1 MKPVISQDPVAPPK
15 VENAPL
21 TGRKRSREQSLDER
35 SEHSTPPQTA
45 KRLDR
50 KKSDALLFRAKTLSV
65 VHASVQPVVDPLIKR
80 AEFFNDLSKK
90 AEHPLDYQI
99 AQAANLLSQQAY
111 NLRSHSSKTG
121 IGYGRA
127 IRFYEQV
134 IDTKNAKAAYSLGAL
149 YRDGDAYLPQD
160 NEQCMAWYTVAAI
173 LGHAQAQFELAQFYE
188 ASGRENNLHEDM
200 LRGLAWYQAA
210 FEQSYNGAEEAFS
223 ELFQETGEA
232 LLSAIEQVQR
242 QVPERVVARLTSTRR
257 FSSGSQGSSKPL
269 SP

>member
-1 MKPVISQDPVAPPK
+1 MKPIVSEDPVATPK
-15 VENAPL
+15 VDSPIVP
-21 TGRKRSREQSLDER
+21 GRKRSREKPLDECPDD
-35 SEHSTPPQTA
+35 STQLQKS
-45 KRLDR
+45 KRVDR
-50 KKSDALLFRAKTLSV
+50 KKSDALLFSAKTLSG
-65 VHASVQPVVDPLIKR
+65 VHASVQPIVDPIIKR
-80 AEFFNDLSKK
+80 SQFFNDLSEK
-90 AEHPLDYQI
+90 AEYPLDYQI
-99 AQAANLLSQQAY
+99 AQIADLLSQQAY

-127 IRFYEQV
+127 IRLYEQV
-134 IDTKNAKAAYSLGAL
+134 IEAKNAKAAYRLGAL
-149 YRDGDAYLPQD
+149 YRDGDAYLPQN

-173 LGHAQAQFELAQFYE
+173 LGDAQAQFELAQFYE
-188 ASGRENNLHEDM
+188 ASGRENNSHEDM

-210 FEQSYNGAEEAFS
+210 FEQSYKGAEEAFS